1 MSQDDIE
8 KLLAGAA
15 AEPEPASAPE
25 PAVSSSGKMSEEDIA
40 ALLQSMQDEANK

>member
-15 AEPEPASAPE
+15 AEPEPAPAPE
-25 PAVSSSGKMSEEDIA
+25 PPAPSGGKMSEDDIA

>member
-8 KLLAGAA
+8 KLLADAA
-15 AEPEPASAPE
+15 AEPAPAPE
-25 PAVSSSGKMSEEDIA
+25 PAAPIGGKMSEDDIA